1 MDNNISEINN
11 KIIHLERKLEIIEQ
25 KLDKL
30 IKISNKMDDHI
41 DFVEHSY
48 SIIRGPLNYIKD
60 KINLLNG
67 FRGFSSEDLPT
78 INYIDNNNNN

>member
-1 MDNNISEINN
+1 MENNILDINN
-11 KIIHLERKLEIIEQ
+11 KISNLERKLEIIEQ
-25 KLDKL
+25 KIDKL
-30 IKISNKMDDHI
+30 LNISNKMDDHI

-67 FRGFSSEDLPT
+67 IRGFISEDLPT
-78 INYIDNNNNN
+78 INYDNTNNN

>member
-1 MDNNISEINN
+1 MENNILEINN
-11 KIIHLERKLEIIEQ
+11 KITNLEKKLETIEQ

-41 DFVEHSY
+41 DFIEHSY
-48 SIIRGPLNYIKD
+48 SIIRGPLNYIKN

-67 FRGFSSEDLPT
+67 FYGTSSEDLPT
-78 INYIDNNNNN
+78 INYTDNNND

>member
-1 MDNNISEINN
+1 MNNNLIEINN
-11 KIIHLERKLEIIEQ
+11 KIDCLEKKLILIEE
-25 KLDKL
+25 KLDKIL
-30 IKISNKMDDHI
+30 KISDKMDDHV

-67 FRGFSSEDLPT
+67 FYGTSSEDLPT
-78 INYIDNNNNN
+78 INYDNNNNN

>member
-11 KIIHLERKLEIIEQ
+11 KIINLERKLEIIEQ

-67 FRGFSSEDLPT
+67 FRGFSSEDLPA
-78 INYIDNNNNN
+78 INYDNDNNN